1 MRKYNV
7 RMSLDDDMHQVHVD
21 VYQLVVTED
30 EQPSEEEILQ
40 RAKQQFRTW
49 AASKGADWQMI
60 ALRVPFAM
68 VSQAEVRP
76 AT

>member
-7 RMSLDDDMHQVHVD
+7 RMSLDDDMHRIHVD
-21 VYQLVVTED
+21 VYQLVVAED
-30 EQPSEEEILQ
+30 EPSEEEILQ

-49 AASKGADWQMI
+49 AANKGADWQMI
-60 ALRVPFAM
+60 ALRVPFAS